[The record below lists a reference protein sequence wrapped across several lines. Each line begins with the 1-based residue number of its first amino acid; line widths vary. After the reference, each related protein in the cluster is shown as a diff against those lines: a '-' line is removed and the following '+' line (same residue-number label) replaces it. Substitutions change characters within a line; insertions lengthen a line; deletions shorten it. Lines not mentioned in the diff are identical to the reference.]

1 MKSLVLYDS
10 VFGNTKKIA
19 ETITKELGGDA
30 CVMTISEFK
39 PEYLQEVKLLVIGS
53 PVIAWQPTTKVNDFL
68 VKFKKKQ
75 LDGIKAAVFDTRVTL
90 FIHGDAAG
98 KMAVE
103 LARAGAVVVTEPMG
117 FKVKGKEGPL
127 LDGEVERAAAWA
139 RSLRVL
145 AL

>member
-1 MKSLVLYDS
+1 MKSLVIYDS
-10 VFGNTKKIA
+10 THGNTKIIA
-19 ETITKELGGDA
+19 ETIAKELGDDA
-30 CVMTISEFK
+30 VAMTVSDFK
-39 PEYLQEVKLLVIGS
+39 LDYLQEVKFLVVGS
-53 PVIAWQPTTKVNDFL
+53 PVIAWQPTTKMNEFL
-68 VKFKKKQ
+68 AKFKKKQ
-75 LDGIKAAVFDTRVTL
+75 LDGFKGAAFDTRVTL

-117 FKVKGKEGPL
+117 FKVNGKEGPL
-127 LDGEVERAAAWA
+127 LDGEIERAAAWG